1 MKWSKKFPKK
11 AGNYWFYGYRYGMI
25 SCGQPQQPEWMIIK
39 IRKIPNGVIGV
50 DSNGQFIHEQE
61 TKGGQF
67 APLELPEFPKVR
79 EPFTE
84 SCEKCYG
91 HGTIMGPK
99 TCPDCKGEG
108 GR

>member
-1 MKWSKKFPKK
+1 
-11 AGNYWFYGYRYGMI
+11 
-25 SCGQPQQPEWMIIK
+25 MIIK

-84 SCEKCYG
+84 SCERCYG